1 MAKHGENI
9 HKRKDGRWEGRY
21 IKARTDGRKA
31 VWGYIYGATYAEVK
45 ERLIQKKAE
54 CGFYRLSAG
63 ELTFGELAAQWLASI
78 ASGVKE
84 STLSHYHYTLHR
96 YLMPV
101 LEDVKVQSFTE
112 QLLEQR
118 MLWVI
123 APPDRSHQPLGAA
136 SAGECLGMLRRICK
150 YAAHLRLIRPL
161 DVCVHLPQAKSARV
175 QPLSQEEQSAIKAFV
190 LKAPTA
196 RKAGLML
203 QMQLGLRI
211 GEVCGLQWGDFDLK
225 AGTLTVQ
232 RTVSRISTRDGHT
245 KVVIQS
251 PKTRSSR
258 REVPIPRNLIKML
271 QGLRGDAEP
280 EVWFLSGNAEK
291 PVEPRCYRKSIQIY
305 LRQAA
310 VRKVRP
316 HTLRHTFATT
326 CLQAGCDIKTL
337 SEFLG
342 HANPNVTLQR
352 YVHSNLRQ
360 MRLEIDRIFSPLFRG
375 DPVSKRC
382 SAAR

>member
-1 MAKHGENI
+1 M
-9 HKRKDGRWEGRY
+9 
-21 IKARTDGRKA
+21 
-31 VWGYIYGATYAEVK
+31 
-45 ERLIQKKAE
+45 
-54 CGFYRLSAG
+54 
-63 ELTFGELAAQWLASI
+63 TFEELAGQWLAS
-78 ASGVKE
+78 ASLRLKE
-84 STLSHYHYTLHR
+84 STLVHYHYTLQR
-96 YLMPV
+96 YLFPV
-101 LEDVKVQSFTE
+101 FGGWQVKNFSE
-112 QLLEQR
+112 RLLEQG
-118 MLWVI
+118 MLQVI
-123 APPDRSHQPLGAA
+123 APADHRHRPLGAS
-136 SAGECLGMLRRICK
+136 SARECLTMLRRICK
-150 YAAHLRLIRPL
+150 YAAHLRLIRPMEI
-161 DVCVHLPQAKSARV
+161 CVSLPQTKSAKI
-175 QPLSQEEQSAIKAFV
+175 QPLSKEEQARMELFIC
-190 LKAPTA
+190 KAPTA
-196 RKAGLML
+196 RKVGLML

-382 SAAR
+382 SAAQ

>member
-1 MAKHGENI
+1 MPGQGPNLWGASPVKPCRSLSDCGAEPHDGTACFRALDDDFGMTVRVEMAADSGWRH
-9 HKRKDGRWEGRY
+9 RS
-21 IKARTDGRKA
+21 
-31 VWGYIYGATYAEVK
+31 
-45 ERLIQKKAE
+45 
-54 CGFYRLSAG
+54 GF
-63 ELTFGELAAQWLASI
+63 Q
-78 ASGVKE
+78 E

-271 QGLRGDAEP
+271 QGLRGDAKP

-326 CLQAGCDIKTL
+326 CLQADAT
-337 SEFLG
+337 S
-342 HANPNVTLQR
+342 
-352 YVHSNLRQ
+352 
-360 MRLEIDRIFSPLFRG
+360 RL
-375 DPVSKRC
+375 
-382 SAAR
+382 

>member
-1 MAKHGENI
+1 MENFS
-9 HKRKDGRWEGRY
+9 
-21 IKARTDGRKA
+21 
-31 VWGYIYGATYAEVK
+31 
-45 ERLIQKKAE
+45 ER
-54 CGFYRLSAG
+54 
-63 ELTFGELAAQWLASI
+63 
-78 ASGVKE
+78 
-84 STLSHYHYTLHR
+84 
-96 YLMPV
+96 
-101 LEDVKVQSFTE
+101 
-112 QLLEQR
+112 LLEQG
-118 MLWVI
+118 MLQVI
-123 APPDRSHQPLGAA
+123 APADHRHRPLGAS
-136 SAGECLGMLRRICK
+136 SARECLTMLRRICK
-150 YAAHLRLIRPL
+150 YAAHLRLIRPMEI
-161 DVCVHLPQAKSARV
+161 CVSLPQTKSAKI
-175 QPLSQEEQSAIKAFV
+175 QPLSKEEQARMELFIC
-190 LKAPTA
+190 KAPTA
-196 RKAGLML
+196 RKVGLML

-271 QGLRGDAEP
+271 QGLRGDAKP

>member
-1 MAKHGENI
+1 
-9 HKRKDGRWEGRY
+9 
-21 IKARTDGRKA
+21 
-31 VWGYIYGATYAEVK
+31 
-45 ERLIQKKAE
+45 
-54 CGFYRLSAG
+54 
-63 ELTFGELAAQWLASI
+63 
-78 ASGVKE
+78 
-84 STLSHYHYTLHR
+84 
-96 YLMPV
+96 
-101 LEDVKVQSFTE
+101 
-112 QLLEQR
+112 
-118 MLWVI
+118 MLQVI
-123 APPDRSHQPLGAA
+123 APADHRHRPLGTS
-136 SAGECLGMLRRICK
+136 SARECLTMLRRICK
-150 YAAHLRLIRPL
+150 YAAHLRLIRPMEI
-161 DVCVHLPQAKSARV
+161 CVSLPQTKSAKI
-175 QPLSQEEQSAIKAFV
+175 QPLSKEEQARMELFIC
-190 LKAPTA
+190 KAPTA
-196 RKAGLML
+196 RKVGLML

-316 HTLRHTFATT
+316 HTPPPYVCHHLPAGGMRHQDFERVSWT
-326 CLQAGCDIKTL
+326 CQ
-337 SEFLG
+337 
-342 HANPNVTLQR
+342 PQR
-352 YVHSNLRQ
+352 YPTAVCALQ
-360 MRLEIDRIFSPLFRG
+360 PAAD
-375 DPVSKRC
+375 
-382 SAAR
+382 AARDRPDLFAAFPRGSSVKEV